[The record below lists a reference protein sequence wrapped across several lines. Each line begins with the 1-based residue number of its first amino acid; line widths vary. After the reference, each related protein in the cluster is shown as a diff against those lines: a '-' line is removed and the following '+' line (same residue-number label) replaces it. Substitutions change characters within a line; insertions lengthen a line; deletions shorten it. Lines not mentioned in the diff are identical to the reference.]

1 MDKSLSPAFII
12 KQSKM
17 MSVTVAYLGKA
28 QNTINVIDTNRGW
41 AVRKQ
46 VYFRSIA
53 NFSVFLD
60 YSKGLSNS
68 MIKDTIN
75 NI

>member
-12 KQSKM
+12 KQSKT

-41 AVRKQ
+41 EQ